1 MVKLLQEPLVIIGLR
16 ANKNQ
21 LARNLKNRNIKGADT
36 LHDSQDIYF
45 MRLALEEAAKAF
57 SVGEIPV
64 GAVLTDGN
72 GYIFSKTH
80 NRKESLSDPT
90 AHAEVLA
97 LREGAGRIRNWRL
110 GGAILYVTKE
120 PCIMCAGA
128 IVSARINRL
137 VYGCNDPKGGA
148 VKSLYQI
155 LTDKRLNHQ
164 VEITSGILEEDCSAL
179 LKAFF
184 KARR

>member
-1 MVKLLQEPLVIIGLR
+1 
-16 ANKNQ
+16 
-21 LARNLKNRNIKGADT
+21 
-36 LHDSQDIYF
+36 
-45 MRLALEEAAKAF
+45 MRLALEEAGKAF
-57 SVGEIPV
+57 SAGEIPV
-64 GAVLTDGN
+64 GAILTDGN
-72 GYIFSKTH
+72 GYIFSKAY

-97 LREGAGRIRNWRL
+97 LREGTGLKQSWRL

-128 IVSARINRL
+128 IVSARISRL

-164 VEITSGILEEDCSAL
+164 VEITSGLLEDDCATL